1 MMFVKKN
8 GDQVQVLLDSGVK
21 LNLSF
26 EDGEKRL
33 CETLRVMSRQHE
45 AIILNTWTDG
55 DLVDIMKANGFYDNK
70 DLVVLSPS

>member
-1 MMFVKKN
+1 MMFVKRI

-26 EDGEKRL
+26 EEGERQL
-33 CETLRVMSRQHE
+33 CETLRVMSRQNE
-45 AIILNTWTDG
+45 AIILNVWTDG
-55 DLVDIMKANGFYDNK
+55 DLADLMKANGFYDNK